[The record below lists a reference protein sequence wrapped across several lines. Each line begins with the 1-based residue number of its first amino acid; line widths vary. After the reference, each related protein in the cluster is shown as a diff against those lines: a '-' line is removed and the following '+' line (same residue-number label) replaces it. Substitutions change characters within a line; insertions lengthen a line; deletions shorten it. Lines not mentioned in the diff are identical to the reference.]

1 MKKTVKQIISGLVI
15 FGVTLAAGFVI
26 TAVSFNLFDS
36 LTANQMKLIFAV
48 DVLSIVA
55 VATGA
60 WYFFDSKKA
69 KARRKRE
76 LEKRHFERIKQKET
90 EMTEINKLINFTNFA
105 A

>member
-1 MKKTVKQIISGLVI
+1 MKKTAKQIISGVVI
-15 FGVTLAAGFVI
+15 FGVTLAVGFVI

-36 LTANQMKLIFAV
+36 MTANQMRLIFAV
-48 DVLSIVA
+48 DVLSLIA
-55 VATGA
+55 AGAGA

-76 LEKRHFERIKQKET
+76 LEKRHLERIQQRET
-90 EMTEINKLINFTNFA
+90 EMAEINKLINFTNFA